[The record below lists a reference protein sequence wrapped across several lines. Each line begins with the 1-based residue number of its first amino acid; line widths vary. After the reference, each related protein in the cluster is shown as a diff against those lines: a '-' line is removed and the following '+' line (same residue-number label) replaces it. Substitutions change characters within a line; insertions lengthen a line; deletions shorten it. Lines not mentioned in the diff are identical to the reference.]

1 MYKIPTEGDD
11 NSFVLALQRLFHE
24 LQTSEKPVGTN
35 ELTKSFGWHAQ
46 DSFIQRDAV
55 EFLSGVSS

>member
-1 MYKIPTEGDD
+1 MYKLPTEG

-24 LQTSEKPVGTN
+24 MQTSDKPVGTK
-35 ELTKSFGWHAQ
+35 ELTKSFGWDAQ

-55 EFLSGVSS
+55 EFLRVVSS